1 MLVELLAGP
10 ECPHA
15 NEALAE
21 LKRKAGVLLPE
32 AEVVERQV
40 ADAEQAAELGM
51 AGSPS
56 LRIDGRMFDPVG
68 PGGGRLACRS
78 WPESEGVPPDWWLE
92 AALLWARRPQHLLF
106 LCRANSAR
114 SQLAEAIARSLAPGG
129 MRVCSAGS
137 EPTELRPEVGEVLAE
152 IGLDSASQRA
162 KPIDDVELDAID
174 AVITLCSEEICPFF
188 PRPVAQLHWP
198 LADPVAAGGLDAF
211 RRCRDELRQ
220 RLAVL
225 LQG

>member
-21 LKRKAGVLLPE
+21 LKRKASVLLPE

-40 ADAEQAAELGM
+40 ADAEQAAEIGM

-56 LRIDGRMFDPVG
+56 LRIDGRMFDSIGVG
-68 PGGGRLACRS
+68 SGQLACRS
-78 WPESEGVPPDWWLE
+78 WPESEGVPPEWWLE
-92 AALLWARRPQHLLF
+92 AALLWARRPRHLLF

-129 MRVCSAGS
+129 LRVSSAGS

-162 KPIDDVELDAID
+162 KPIDDVELDSVD
-174 AVITLCSEEICPFF
+174 AVITLCSEEICPLF
-188 PRPVAQLHWP
+188 PRPVAQLHWA
-198 LADPVAAGGLDAF
+198 LADPAAGGGLEAF

-225 LQG
+225 LQS